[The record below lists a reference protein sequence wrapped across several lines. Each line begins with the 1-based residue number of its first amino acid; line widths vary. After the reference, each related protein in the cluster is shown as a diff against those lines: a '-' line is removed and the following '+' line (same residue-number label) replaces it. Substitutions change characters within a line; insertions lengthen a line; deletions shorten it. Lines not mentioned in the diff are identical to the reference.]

1 MKKIL
6 TALALATMTM
16 AAHAEVTGNLSVASD
31 YRFRGISQTKSGPAF
46 QGGLDYNHKSG
57 FYVGNWNSNV
67 AAEQYPSG
75 SGIESDVYAG
85 FKKTFGGLTV
95 DVGALR
101 YIYPNARTGSSPAKY
116 DTTEVYAGAAAGPLS
131 LKVSQSTTDYF
142 GTANSK
148 GTRYYD
154 LNATVPVGKINLVA
168 HAGFTD
174 VANQSTNDYKDY
186 AVGVTTEVAGLT
198 LGAKYHTNDLE
209 AAYETA
215 NTVGGK
221 KLYKDA
227 VVVSVSKSF

>member
-1 MKKIL
+1 MKKLL
-6 TALALATMTM
+6 TAIVLATM
-16 AAHAEVTGNLSVASD
+16 AAAAQAQVTGNLSVASD
-31 YRFRGISQTKSGPAF
+31 YRFRGISQTKLGPAF

-67 AAEQYPSG
+67 SAQQYPSG
-75 SGIESDVYAG
+75 SGVESDVYAG
-85 FKKTFGGLTV
+85 VKKTFGGVTV

-101 YIYPNARTGSSPAKY
+101 YIYPNANTGTTPAKF
-116 DTTEVYAGAAAGPLS
+116 DTTEVYAGAAAGPVS

-154 LNATVPVGKINLVA
+154 FNATIPVGKINLVA

-186 AVGVTTEVAGLT
+186 AVGVTTDVAGLT
-198 LGAKYHTNDLE
+198 VGARYHNNDLK
-209 AAYETA
+209 AAFETA
-215 NTVGGK
+215 NTISGK
-221 KLYKDA
+221 KMYKDA

>member
-6 TALALATMTM
+6 TAVILATM
-16 AAHAEVTGNLSVASD
+16 AAAAQAQVTGNLSVAGD
-31 YRFRGISQTKSGPAF
+31 YRFRGISQTKLGPAF

-67 AAEQYPSG
+67 SAQQYPSG

-85 FKKTFGGLTV
+85 VKKNFGKVVV
-95 DVGALR
+95 DVGVLH
-101 YIYPNARTGSSPAKY
+101 YMYPNARTGSSPTKF

-154 LNATVPVGKINLVA
+154 LNASVPVGKINLVA
-168 HAGFTD
+168 HAGLTD

-186 AVGVTTEVAGLT
+186 AVGVTTNVAGLT
-198 LGAKYHTNDLE
+198 VGAKYHTNDLKS
-209 AAYETA
+209 AFETA
-215 NTVGGK
+215 NVVDGK
-221 KLYKDA
+221 KMYKDA
-227 VVVSVSKSF
+227 FVVSVSKSF